1 MDTQQLRQLKPKLRK
16 FLSQFDDCFLRK
28 DTRSHLPTYVE
39 GQLSSL
45 QDKSV
50 EPIAL
55 KAGVAPRTLQEFL
68 SQLKWDQDKLRDRLQ
83 DIVRT
88 EHAGRHAIGIFD
100 ETSYVKKGDKTPG
113 VKRQW
118 CGAVGK
124 EENCMVTV
132 HLGYACGEFHCLLD
146 GELFLPEDW
155 SADRQRCRE
164 AGIPEAI
171 SYRPKWQIALE
182 LLDRA
187 VGRGIHV
194 EWLTFDEGYG
204 GKPGF
209 LRGLARAISSSSAR
223 SPAISP
229 VGSRL
234 PAWSHDRSIARDVG
248 AGVRFR
254 GWLPTVPTLDVSTRC
269 STGTNSGTN
278 PGDVGGSRMGR
289 KGR

>member
-1 MDTQQLRQLKPKLRK
+1 M
-16 FLSQFDDCFLRK
+16 
-28 DTRSHLPTYVE
+28 
-39 GQLSSL
+39 
-45 QDKSV
+45 
-50 EPIAL
+50 
-55 KAGVAPRTLQEFL
+55 
-68 SQLKWDQDKLRDRLQ
+68 
-83 DIVRT
+83 RT
-88 EHAGRHAIGIFD
+88 ENAGRHAIGVFD
-100 ETSYVKKGDKTPG
+100 ETSYVKKRDKTPG

-118 CGAVGK
+118 CGTVGK
-124 EENCMVTV
+124 EENCTVTV
-132 HLGYACGEFHCLLD
+132 HLSYACGEFHCLLD

-187 VGRGIHV
+187 VSRGIHF

-209 LRGLARAISSSSAR
+209 LRGLAGATSSSSAR

-254 GWLPTVPTLDVSTRC
+254 GWLPTDPEVTECQVQTALGALIPCWWLDPTSLGQA
-269 STGTNSGTN
+269 TGADG
-278 PGDVGGSRMGR
+278 PGDPTEPAQKRRGTTEPHQENARTTPRVRPLASRSASG
-289 KGR
+289 